1 MLALL
6 TASASY
12 VLNHAMYPVYR
23 SRSSLRMRS
32 NIIYNVDD
40 TKLIE
45 SLIPPS
51 GGELKLLTHLNGNAW
66 AQNWLLHMGR
76 NDTAVYDDHYCMEC
90 LSMKESSNIYTSEE
104 YLYFGFFPEGCKGTA
119 AYEPKYLALFVV
131 QPKKRALNAKL
142 IVENPKYIHEETMLV
157 EFENSLRQLCDES
170 YVFFKYDELKR
181 PGQIRYYYEWTFTN

>member
-1 MLALL
+1 MFSLL
-6 TASASY
+6 TAYTSY
-12 VLNHAMYPVYR
+12 IVNPTMYPVYTSISPTR
-23 SRSSLRMRS
+23 SRSTIL
-32 NIIYNVDD
+32 YNMDD
-40 TKLIE
+40 TNLIE

-76 NDTAVYDDHYCMEC
+76 NDTEVYDDHYCLEC
-90 LSMKESSNIYTSEE
+90 LSMKESSNLYTSKE
-104 YLYFGFFPEGCKGTA
+104 YLYFGFFPEGRKGTA
-119 AYEPKYLALFVV
+119 AYEPKYLALFVL
-131 QPKKRALNAKL
+131 QPKKRILNAKL
-142 IVENPKYIHEETMLV
+142 IVENPKYIHEDTCLI

>member
-1 MLALL
+1 MFL
-6 TASASY
+6 SY
-12 VLNHAMYPVYR
+12 VVNPVMYPVYR
-23 SRSSLRMRS
+23 STVKGRGNLVYNNEGDSSSL
-32 NIIYNVDD
+32 ID
-40 TKLIE
+40 
-45 SLIPPS
+45 SLTPPS

-104 YLYFGFFPEGCKGTA
+104 YLYFGFFPDGCSGKA

-142 IVENPKYIHEETMLV
+142 IVENPKFINEETRLIDL
-157 EFENSLRQLCDES
+157 ENSLRRLCDES
-170 YVFFKYDELKR
+170 YVFFKFDELKR